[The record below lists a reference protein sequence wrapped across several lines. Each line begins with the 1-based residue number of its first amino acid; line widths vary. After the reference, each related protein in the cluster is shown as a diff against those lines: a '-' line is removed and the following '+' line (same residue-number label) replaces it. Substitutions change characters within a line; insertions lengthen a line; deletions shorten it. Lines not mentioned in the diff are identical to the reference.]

1 MQRMKNKTKISTEPQ
16 TPHKLRSHLAV
27 RARPPFNGIG
37 VIVNLK
43 EEVWFKA
50 ILLQREAEEKALGM
64 IVQQLLKKVS
74 KGQLWG

>member
-1 MQRMKNKTKISTEPQ
+1 M
-16 TPHKLRSHLAV
+16 

-74 KGQLWG
+74 KGQRWG